1 MSQNPIRFGIAT
13 GQQRYQWPQLRQVWE
28 VADRAGYD
36 SLWTGDHLYAIMTD
50 PSESTFESWSTL
62 AALSQHTSRARIGS
76 LVNCNNFR
84 NPCLTAKMAVTLD
97 HLSQGRFIL
106 GLGAGWFEQEHRS
119 LGFEFQPILKRL
131 RALDE
136 ACRIIKGML
145 TDGRASFHGS
155 HYEIADAICSPKPIQ
170 RPRPPLMIAGR
181 GENVLLKIVA
191 EHADIWNTQGDP
203 EQMKR
208 LIEVIRR
215 HGDRIRRDTGEIE
228 KTVVITL
235 CYRPSREQEE
245 EAVRFTA
252 MIGRTSAE
260 EARRQMMIGDRQE
273 CLDKIELYRRAG
285 VTHFIF
291 MQREPFA
298 PDEVSRYAEEVIAS
312 ARKG

>member
-1 MSQNPIRFGIAT
+1 MSRNPIRFGIAS
-13 GQQRYQWPQLRQVWE
+13 GQQRYQWPQLRQLWE

-36 SLWTGDHLYAIMTD
+36 SLWTGDHLYAIMTE
-50 PSESTFESWSTL
+50 PSESTFEGWSTL

-76 LVNCNNFR
+76 LVNCNGFR

-97 HLSQGRFIL
+97 HLSDGRFIL

-119 LGFEFQPILKRL
+119 LGFEFQPILERL
-131 RALDE
+131 HALDE
-136 ACRIIKGML
+136 ACQIIKAML
-145 TDGRASFHGS
+145 TEGRASFHGS

-191 EHADIWNTQGDP
+191 EHADMWNTQGNP

-215 HGDRIRRDTGEIE
+215 HADRVQRDTDEIE

-235 CYRPSREQEE
+235 CYSPSREQEE
-245 EAVRFTA
+245 EAIGFTA

-260 EARRQMMIGDRQE
+260 EARKQMMIGDKQE
-273 CLDKIELYRRAG
+273 CLDKIELYCRAG

-291 MQREPFA
+291 MLREPFE
-298 PDEVSRYAEEVIAS
+298 PDGISRYADEVIAF

>member
-1 MSQNPIRFGIAT
+1 MGQKPLRFGIAT
-13 GQQRYQWPQLRQVWE
+13 GQQSYRWRQLRQLWE

-50 PSESTFESWSTL
+50 PSESTFEGWCTL
-62 AALSQHTSRARIGS
+62 AALSQHTSGARIGS
-76 LVNCNNFR
+76 LVNCNSFR

-97 HLSQGRFIL
+97 HLSEGRFIL

-119 LGFEFQPILKRL
+119 LGFEFQPIRERL

-136 ACRIIKGML
+136 ACRIIKAML
-145 TDGRASFHGS
+145 TEGRTSFHGS
-155 HYEIADAICSPKPIQ
+155 HYEITDAICSPKPIQ

-191 EHADIWNTQGDP
+191 EHADMWNAQGNPD
-203 EQMKR
+203 QMKR

-215 HGDRIRRDTGEIE
+215 HGDRVGRDTDEIE

-235 CYRPSREQEE
+235 CYRPSRQQEE
-245 EAVRFTA
+245 EAVRFAA

-260 EARRQMMIGDRQE
+260 DARKQMMIGDKQQ

-291 MQREPFA
+291 MLREAFA
-298 PDEVSRYAEEVIAS
+298 PDEISRYADEVIAS
-312 ARKG
+312 ARQG

>member
-1 MSQNPIRFGIAT
+1 VSQNPIRFGIAT

-36 SLWTGDHLYAIMTD
+36 SLWTGDHLYAIMAD
-50 PSESTFESWSTL
+50 PSESTFEGWSTL
-62 AALSQHTSRARIGS
+62 AALSQHTSRARIGT
-76 LVNCNNFR
+76 LVNCNGFR

-119 LGFEFQPILKRL
+119 FGFEFQPILERL

-136 ACRIIKGML
+136 ACRIIKAML
-145 TDGRASFHGS
+145 TEGRASFRGG
-155 HYEIADAICSPKPIQ
+155 HYQIADAICNPKPIQ
-170 RPRPPLMIAGR
+170 RPKPPLMIAGR

-191 EHADIWNTQGDP
+191 EHADMWNTQGNP

-208 LIEVIRR
+208 LIELIRR
-215 HGDRIRRDTGEIE
+215 HGDRVGRDTDEIE

-235 CYRPSREQEE
+235 CYRSTREQEE
-245 EAVRFTA
+245 EAVGFTA
-252 MIGRTSAE
+252 RIGRTSAE
-260 EARRQMMIGDRQE
+260 QARRQMMIGDKQE
-273 CLDKIELYRRAG
+273 CLDKIKLYSQAG

-291 MQREPFA
+291 MLREPFA
-298 PDEVSRYAEEVIAS
+298 PEEISRYADEVIAT
-312 ARKG
+312 ARRG

>member
-1 MSQNPIRFGIAT
+1 
-13 GQQRYQWPQLRQVWE
+13 
-28 VADRAGYD
+28 
-36 SLWTGDHLYAIMTD
+36 
-50 PSESTFESWSTL
+50 
-62 AALSQHTSRARIGS
+62 
-76 LVNCNNFR
+76 
-84 NPCLTAKMAVTLD
+84 MAVTLD
-97 HLSQGRFIL
+97 HLSDGRFIL

-119 LGFEFQPILKRL
+119 LGFEFQPILERL
-131 RALDE
+131 HALDE
-136 ACRIIKGML
+136 ACQIIKAML
-145 TDGRASFHGS
+145 TEGRASFHGS

-191 EHADIWNTQGDP
+191 EHADMWNTQGNP

-215 HGDRIRRDTGEIE
+215 HADRVQRDTDEIE

-235 CYRPSREQEE
+235 CYSPSREQEE
-245 EAVRFTA
+245 EAIGFTA

-260 EARRQMMIGDRQE
+260 EARKQMMIGDKQE
-273 CLDKIELYRRAG
+273 CLDKIELYCRAG

-291 MQREPFA
+291 MLREPFE
-298 PDEVSRYAEEVIAS
+298 PDGISRYADEVIAF

>member
-1 MSQNPIRFGIAT
+1 VSQNPIRFGIAT
-13 GQQRYQWPQLRQVWE
+13 GQKNYQWSQLRQLWE

-36 SLWTGDHLYAIMTD
+36 SLWTGDHLYAILTD

-76 LVNCNNFR
+76 LVNCNSFR

-119 LGFEFQPILKRL
+119 LGFEFPPIRERL

-136 ACRIIKGML
+136 ACRIVKAML
-145 TDGRASFHGS
+145 SEGRASFHGS

-191 EHADIWNTQGDP
+191 EHADMWNTQGNP

-208 LIEVIRR
+208 LIEVIHR
-215 HGDRIRRDTGEIE
+215 HGDRIRRDTGKIE

-235 CYRPSREQEE
+235 CYRPSREQEA

-252 MIGRTSAE
+252 MIGRTSTE
-260 EARRQMMIGDRQE
+260 EARKQMMIGDRQE

-285 VTHFIF
+285 ITHFIF

-298 PDEVSRYAEEVIAS
+298 PDEISRYADEVIAS
-312 ARKG
+312 ARRG

>member
-1 MSQNPIRFGIAT
+1 VSQNPIRFGIAT
-13 GQQRYQWPQLRQVWE
+13 GQQRYQWPQLRQLWQ
-28 VADRAGYD
+28 VAERTGYD
-36 SLWTGDHLYAIMTD
+36 SLWTGDHLYAIMAD
-50 PSESTFESWSTL
+50 PSDSTFEGWSTL
-62 AALSQHTSRARIGS
+62 AALSQHTRRARIGS
-76 LVNCNNFR
+76 LVNCNSFR

-97 HLSQGRFIL
+97 HLSDGRFIL

-119 LGFEFQPILKRL
+119 LGFEFQPILERL

-136 ACRIIKGML
+136 ACRIIKAML
-145 TDGRASFHGS
+145 TEGRASFHGS

-191 EHADIWNTQGDP
+191 EHADMWNTQGNP

-215 HGDRIRRDTGEIE
+215 HGDRIRRDTDEIE

-235 CYRPSREQEE
+235 CYRPNREQEE
-245 EAVRFTA
+245 EAVSFTA

-260 EARRQMMIGDRQE
+260 EARKQMMIGDKQE

-291 MQREPFA
+291 MLREPFA
-298 PDEVSRYAEEVIAS
+298 PDEFSRYADEVITS
-312 ARKG
+312 ARRG

>member
-13 GQQRYQWPQLRQVWE
+13 GQQRYQWPQLRELWE
-28 VADRAGYD
+28 VAERAGYD
-36 SLWTGDHLYAIMTD
+36 SLWTGDHLYAIMAD
-50 PSESTFESWSTL
+50 PSESTFEGWSTL
-62 AALSQHTSRARIGS
+62 AALSQHTRRARIGS
-76 LVNCNNFR
+76 LVNCNSFR

-97 HLSQGRFIL
+97 HLSDGRFIL

-119 LGFEFQPILKRL
+119 LGFEFQPILERL

-136 ACRIIKGML
+136 ACRIIKAML
-145 TDGRASFHGS
+145 TEGRASFHGS

-191 EHADIWNTQGDP
+191 EHADMWNTQGNP

-215 HGDRIRRDTGEIE
+215 HADRVQRDTDEIE

-235 CYRPSREQEE
+235 CYSPSREQEE
-245 EAVRFTA
+245 EAIGFTA

-260 EARRQMMIGDRQE
+260 EARKQMMIGDKQE
-273 CLDKIELYRRAG
+273 CLDKIELYCRAG

-291 MQREPFA
+291 MLREPFE
-298 PDEVSRYAEEVIAS
+298 PDGISRYADEVIAF

>member
-1 MSQNPIRFGIAT
+1 VSRNPIRFGIAS
-13 GQQRYQWPQLRQVWE
+13 GQQRYQWPQLRQLWE

-36 SLWTGDHLYAIMTD
+36 SLWTGDHLYAIMTE
-50 PSESTFESWSTL
+50 PSESTFEGWSTL

-76 LVNCNNFR
+76 LVNCNGFR

-97 HLSQGRFIL
+97 HLSDGRFIL

-119 LGFEFQPILKRL
+119 LGFEFQPILERL
-131 RALDE
+131 HALDE
-136 ACRIIKGML
+136 ACQIIKAML
-145 TDGRASFHGS
+145 TEGRASFHGS

-191 EHADIWNTQGDP
+191 EHADMWNAQGNP

-215 HGDRIRRDTGEIE
+215 HADRVQRDTDEIE

-235 CYRPSREQEE
+235 CYSPSREQEE
-245 EAVRFTA
+245 EAISFAA

-260 EARRQMMIGDRQE
+260 EARKQMMIGDKQE
-273 CLDKIELYRRAG
+273 CLDKIELYCRAG

-291 MQREPFA
+291 MPREPFE
-298 PDEVSRYAEEVIAS
+298 PDGISRYADEVIAF

>member
-13 GQQRYQWPQLRQVWE
+13 GQQRYQWPQLRELWE
-28 VADRAGYD
+28 VAERAGYD
-36 SLWTGDHLYAIMTD
+36 SLWTGDHLYAIMAD
-50 PSESTFESWSTL
+50 SSESTFEGWSTL

-76 LVNCNNFR
+76 LVNCNSFR

-97 HLSQGRFIL
+97 HLSDGRFIL
-106 GLGAGWFEQEHRS
+106 GLGAGWFEREHRS
-119 LGFEFQPILKRL
+119 RGFEFQPILERL

-136 ACRIIKGML
+136 ACRIITAML
-145 TDGRASFHGS
+145 TEGRASFHGS

-191 EHADIWNTQGDP
+191 EHADMWNTQGNP

-215 HGDRIRRDTGEIE
+215 HGDRIRRDTDEIE

-235 CYRPSREQEE
+235 CYRPRREQEG
-245 EAVRFTA
+245 EAVSFTA

-260 EARRQMMIGDRQE
+260 EARKQMMIGDRQE

-291 MQREPFA
+291 MLRELFA
-298 PDEVSRYAEEVIAS
+298 PDEVSRYAEEVIS
-312 ARKG
+312 AARRS

>member
-1 MSQNPIRFGIAT
+1 MSRHPIRFGIAT
-13 GQQRYQWPQLRQVWE
+13 GQQRYEWPQLRHLWE
-28 VADRAGYD
+28 VAERAGYD
-36 SLWTGDHLYAIMTD
+36 SLWTGDHLYAIMAD
-50 PSESTFESWSTL
+50 PSESTFEGWTTL
-62 AALSQHTSRARIGS
+62 AALSQHTSRVRIGS
-76 LVNCNNFR
+76 LVNCNGFR

-97 HLSQGRFIL
+97 HLSDGRFIL

-119 LGFEFQPILKRL
+119 LGFEFEPTLKRL

-136 ACRIIKGML
+136 ACRIIKAML
-145 TDGRASFHGS
+145 AEGRAIFHGR

-191 EHADIWNTQGDP
+191 EHADMWNTQGNP
-203 EQMKR
+203 EQMKG

-215 HGDRIRRDTGEIE
+215 HGDRIRRDTDEIE

-245 EAVRFTA
+245 EAVKFTA

-260 EARRQMMIGDRQE
+260 QARKQMMIGDQQE

-285 VTHFIF
+285 ITHFIF
-291 MQREPFA
+291 MLREPYV
-298 PDEVSRYAEEVIAS
+298 PDEVARYADEVFTS
-312 ARKG
+312 ARRD

>member
-1 MSQNPIRFGIAT
+1 VSLNPIRFGIAS
-13 GQQRYQWPQLRQVWE
+13 GQQRYQWPQLRQLWE
-28 VADRAGYD
+28 LADRAGYD

-50 PSESTFESWSTL
+50 PSESTFEGWSTL

-76 LVNCNNFR
+76 LVNCNSFR

-97 HLSQGRFIL
+97 HLSHGRFIL

-119 LGFEFQPILKRL
+119 LGFEFQPILERL

-136 ACRIIKGML
+136 ACRIIKAML
-145 TDGRASFHGS
+145 TEGRATFHGS

-181 GENVLLKIVA
+181 GENVLLRIVA
-191 EHADIWNTQGDP
+191 EHADMWNTQGNP

-215 HGDRIRRDTGEIE
+215 HGDRVRRDIGEIE

-235 CYRPSREQEE
+235 CYRASREQEE

-260 EARRQMMIGDRQE
+260 EARKQMMIGDKQE

-291 MQREPFA
+291 MLREPFA
-298 PDEVSRYAEEVIAS
+298 PDEISRYADEVIAS
-312 ARKG
+312 ARQG